1 MASTDRRLRALI
13 DELLE
18 THEPAIRRAFIE
30 AMQDARTAVVLQQ
43 VVDALVRGDLA
54 GAMRAIEV
62 SRSFLAPLDHEIAR
76 AYYRAGRGVTGLLMA
91 SRPRGVTVEVRFN
104 PGNPRAAAW
113 LSQHSSTLV
122 REIIDD
128 QRVAVRE
135 ALQAGMAAGR
145 HPKTV
150 ALDVVGRMDRVA
162 KQRTGGVIGLT
173 SGQAQW
179 VENARAELASG
190 DPARMKAY
198 MERRLRDRRFDRTV
212 MKAIREGKPVSP
224 IDVTKIV
231 SRYSDR
237 LLEHRGKTVALTE
250 SMTALSHSQ
259 DEALRQLADTA
270 GFRPDQIVREWHSA
284 NDRRTRDT
292 HLAMDGHKTTL
303 DGVFVGPS
311 GARMRFPRDQGLGAP
326 ASETIRCR
334 CWLSSSV
341 DWKGHK
347 G

>member
-13 DELLE
+13 DELLK

-30 AMQDARTAVVLQQ
+30 AMQDARGAVDLAA
-43 VVDALVRGDLA
+43 VVDALARGDLT
-54 GAMRAIEV
+54 GAMQAIEV
-62 SRSFLAPLDHEIAR
+62 SRSFLAPLDHEMAR

-91 SRPRGVTVEVRFN
+91 SRPRGVSVEVRFN

-190 DPARMKAY
+190 DPARMRAY
-198 MERRLRDRRFDRTV
+198 LERRLRDRRFDRTV

-224 IDVTKIV
+224 LDVTKIV

-237 LLEHRGKTVALTE
+237 MLEYRAKTIALTE
-250 SMTALSHSQ
+250 SLTALSYSQ
-259 DEALRQLADTA
+259 EESARQLLDASGLQPENIERTWIARLD
-270 GFRPDQIVREWHSA
+270 GH
-284 NDRRTRDT
+284 TRDS
-292 HLAMDGHKTTL
+292 HVALNEQKVPL
-303 DGVFVGPS
+303 DGAFVSPAT
-311 GARMRFPRDQGLGAP
+311 GARMRFPRDTSMGAHG
-326 ASETIRCR
+326 EDVVRCR
-334 CWLSSSV
+334 CVSSLKV
-341 DWKGHK
+341 VAWR
-347 G
+347 